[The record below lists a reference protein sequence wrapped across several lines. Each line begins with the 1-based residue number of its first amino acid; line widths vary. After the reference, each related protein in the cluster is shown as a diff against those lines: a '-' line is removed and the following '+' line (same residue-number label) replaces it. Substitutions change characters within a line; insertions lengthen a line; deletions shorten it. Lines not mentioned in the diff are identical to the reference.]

1 MGTVLFFGILNK
13 DDFFLLTK
21 IEPSPFLFPLSFWW
35 CCLQLSDVI
44 LCSLKI
50 APSSHMQSL
59 DTLYKKHLE
68 TKTQWM
74 VALLN
79 GIGLSYLCS
88 KIIPSPFSDGF
99 RNRAKFRVFH
109 GINGMRIEG
118 TDPIDGSVAFE
129 KSLWILP
136 DWSKKIVRNVVAFI
150 QKDHKDFVVDG
161 FEVQLAHGKKN
172 VHTTFSVKRS
182 VTHSYED
189 LALALLTNIPEIVG
203 VAIPSQKLEV
213 GDIHLDH
220 SIGGKD
226 FCAHY
231 ASFFQSNLHLT
242 PQLLENVSQICKK
255 IAFREILDLYCG
267 VGLLSLSVSEKD
279 TKIIGIDTN
288 RMAVESAQKNADR
301 MDFRSAKFSVS
312 SVDRS
317 LRATEI
323 GTNSLV
329 LVNPPRSGC
338 PSTVINAI
346 VSQNP
351 HHVLLVSCS
360 LKTHVSDL
368 AEWKKSGYEVLSFKA
383 FDMFPF
389 TDFLETVTVL
399 KRKG

>member
-1 MGTVLFFGILNK
+1 
-13 DDFFLLTK
+13 
-21 IEPSPFLFPLSFWW
+21 
-35 CCLQLSDVI
+35 

-50 APSSHMQSL
+50 DPSGHMQSL
-59 DTLYKKHLE
+59 GTLYKKHLE
-68 TKTQWM
+68 TKTRWM
-74 VALLN
+74 VAQLD
-79 GIGLSYLCS
+79 GIGLAHLCS
-88 KIIPSPFSDGF
+88 KIIPSLISEGF

-109 GINGMRIEG
+109 GKNEVSVVG
-118 TDPIDGSVAFE
+118 TDPIDGSVEFD

-136 DWSKKIVRNVVAFI
+136 NWSKKIVRNVVAFI

-161 FEVQLAHGKKN
+161 FEIQLAHGKKN
-172 VHTTFSVKRS
+172 VHTTLSVKRS
-182 VTHSYED
+182 VIHSYQD

-213 GDIHLDH
+213 GETHLDH

-242 PQLLENVSQICKK
+242 PELLEYVSRISKK
-255 IAFREILDLYCG
+255 LAFQKILDLYCG
-267 VGLLSLSVSEKD
+267 VGLLSLSVGEKD

-301 MDFRSAKFSVS
+301 MGFRLAKFSVS

-317 LRATEI
+317 IRTTEI
-323 GTNSLV
+323 DTNSLV
-329 LVNPPRSGC
+329 LANPPRSGC
-338 PSTVINAI
+338 PPTVINAI
-346 VSQNP
+346 ASQNP

-360 LKTHVSDL
+360 LKTHVLDL
-368 AEWKKSGYEVLSFKA
+368 AEWKKCGYEVLSFKA

>member
-1 MGTVLFFGILNK
+1 
-13 DDFFLLTK
+13 
-21 IEPSPFLFPLSFWW
+21 
-35 CCLQLSDVI
+35 
-44 LCSLKI
+44 
-50 APSSHMQSL
+50 MQSL

-74 VALLN
+74 VTQLD
-79 GIGLSYLCS
+79 GIGLSHLCS
-88 KIIPSPFSDGF
+88 KIIPSPLSDGF

-109 GINGMRIEG
+109 GKNEMRTEG
-118 TDPIDGSVAFE
+118 TDPINGPVAFE
-129 KSLWILP
+129 KSLWIFP

-172 VHTTFSVKRS
+172 VHTTLSVKRS

-213 GDIHLDH
+213 GEIYLDH
-220 SIGGKD
+220 SIGSKD

-242 PQLLENVSQICKK
+242 PQLLENVGRICRK
-255 IAFREILDLYCG
+255 IAFREVFDLYCG
-267 VGLLSLSVSEKD
+267 VGLMSLSVGKKN

-288 RMAVESAQKNADR
+288 RMAVDSAQKNADR
-301 MDFRSAKFSVS
+301 MGFRFAKFSVM
-312 SVDRS
+312 SVERS
-317 LRATEI
+317 IRTTKI
-323 GTNSLV
+323 GTYSLV
-329 LVNPPRSGC
+329 LANPPRSGC
-338 PSTVINAI
+338 PPTIINAI
-346 VSQNP
+346 ASHNP
-351 HHVLLVSCS
+351 KHVLLVSCS
-360 LKTHVSDL
+360 LKTHVLDL
-368 AEWKKSGYEVLSFKA
+368 AEWKRCGYEVHSFKA

-399 KRKG
+399 ERKS

>member
-1 MGTVLFFGILNK
+1 M
-13 DDFFLLTK
+13 
-21 IEPSPFLFPLSFWW
+21 
-35 CCLQLSDVI
+35 
-44 LCSLKI
+44 CSLKI
-50 APSSHMQSL
+50 APSNHMQSP

-68 TKTQWM
+68 TKTRWM
-74 VALLN
+74 VALLD
-79 GIGLSYLCS
+79 GIGLSHLCS
-88 KIIPSPFSDGF
+88 KIIPSPISDGF

-109 GINGMRIEG
+109 NKNEVRVDGS
-118 TDPIDGSVAFE
+118 DPIDGPVEFE

-150 QKDHKDFVVDG
+150 QKDHKNFVVDG

-189 LALALLTNIPEIVG
+189 LVLALLTNIPDIVG

-213 GDIHLDH
+213 GETHLEH
-220 SIGGKD
+220 SIGSKD

-242 PQLLENVSQICKK
+242 PLLLENVGRICTK
-255 IAFREILDLYCG
+255 IAFRQIFDLYCG
-267 VGLLSLSVSEKD
+267 VGLLSLSVGEKD
-279 TKIIGIDTN
+279 TKIFGVDN
-288 RMAVESAQKNADR
+288 SRMAVESAKKNADR
-301 MDFRSAKFSVS
+301 MGFRFVKFSVS
-312 SVDRS
+312 SVERS
-317 LRATEI
+317 IRTTEI
-323 GTNSLV
+323 GTDSLV

-346 VSQNP
+346 ASQYP

-360 LKTHVSDL
+360 LKTHVLDL
-368 AEWKKSGYEVLSFKA
+368 AEWKKCGYEVLSFKA

-399 KRKG
+399 EKKG